1 MQGARRTAPRLS
13 KLFVLQSDP
22 SFLHN
27 HSAYVYPDHRFFFKI
42 ARADSNAQSHL
53 FHFRPCIHLLRP
65 VSYSGCVFRG
75 EARIAPNPVRRGKPS
90 GSSIE
95 KLFKFSKKVLDR
107 LVAGR

>member
-1 MQGARRTAPRLS
+1 MQGARRTAPCLY

-27 HSAYVYPDHRFFFKI
+27 QSAYVYPDHRFFFKI

-75 EARIAPNPVRRGKPS
+75 EARHRTEA
-90 GSSIE
+90 GSPGEAFRVFDRKTFQVFE
-95 KLFKFSKKVLDR
+95 KSS
-107 LVAGR
+107 